1 MESLLKS
8 KAFGVVLGIAA
19 VSVFAVAGYFA
30 WQSYQSAKVTPAA
43 APVTPLTKEEA
54 SKADLGSGLLEKA
67 QNPIQD
73 KLPEAV
79 APVPNPIQDIYKNPF
94 Q

>member
-8 KAFGVVLGIAA
+8 KVFGVVLGIAA
-19 VSVFAVAGYFA
+19 VSVFAAAGYFA
-30 WQSYQSAKVTPAA
+30 WRSYESAKVTST
-43 APVTPLTKEEA
+43 APVTPLTEEEA
-54 SKADLGSGLLEKA
+54 SRADLGSSLLEKA

-73 KLPEAV
+73 KLPETV